1 MMVREDMEEL
11 KKFGAEIQH
20 TSKHGPIKSQAVAS
34 TNITLRKCVNI
45 LYRTFSFFRF
55 ILEAIYKKVR
65 KALHRMKW
73 NLTQFRFNSF
83 RRVQGPHHH
92 CRKEVTLK
100 HATRLIET
108 KKQIGDVT
116 VIIRKR
122 IQVPL
127 NSADKFNRLNGTRA
141 PASYFFHKRSTVMT
155 VEKPYSQ
162 HESLFDMPMP
172 LHRRRSSLRE
182 KMKLFFLRW

>member
-1 MMVREDMEEL
+1 MVREDMEEL

-20 TSKHGPIKSQAVAS
+20 TSKHGPIKHQAALS
-34 TNITLRKCVNI
+34 TSIMWRRCI
-45 LYRTFSFFRF
+45 HIFYRTFSFFRF
-55 ILEAIYKKVR
+55 LLEAIYRRVR
-65 KALHRMKW
+65 RALHRMKW
-73 NLTQFRFNSF
+73 SLTQFRFNSF

-92 CRKEVTLK
+92 CRKKVTLK

-122 IQVPL
+122 IEVPL
-127 NSADKFNRLNGTRA
+127 NSTDQFNRLNGTRA
-141 PASYFFHKRSTVMT
+141 PASYFFHKRSNLIT
-155 VEKPYSQ
+155 VEKPYSH
-162 HESLFDMPMP
+162 HESLFDVPMP
-172 LHRRRSSLRE
+172 LHRHRSSIRE

>member
-1 MMVREDMEEL
+1 MVREDMEEL

-20 TSKHGPIKSQAVAS
+20 TSKHGPIKNQAAS
-34 TNITLRKCVNI
+34 STSIMWRRCI
-45 LYRTFSFFRF
+45 QIFYRTFSFFRF
-55 ILEAIYKKVR
+55 LLLVMYRKVR
-65 KALHRMKW
+65 KAIHRMKW
-73 NLTQFRFNSF
+73 SLKQLHFNSTL
-83 RRVQGPHHH
+83 RVQGPHHH

-122 IQVPL
+122 IEVPL
-127 NSADKFNRLNGTRA
+127 NDANQFNRLNGTRV
-141 PASYFFHKRSTVMT
+141 PASYFFHTRSTLMT